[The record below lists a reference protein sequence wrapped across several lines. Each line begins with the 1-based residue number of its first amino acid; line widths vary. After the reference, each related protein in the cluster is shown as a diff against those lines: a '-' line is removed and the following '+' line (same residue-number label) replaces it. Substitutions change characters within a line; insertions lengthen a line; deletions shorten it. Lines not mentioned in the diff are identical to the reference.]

1 MIIIYAQG
9 TNTSNTQALSW
20 FKMRGIDVHEE
31 KMYKLSRES
40 LLHILSLTEQGF
52 SEILKHR
59 AGEGTLL
66 KNKLDAISSLSFNES
81 VDFIVKN
88 PEVLRSPIIFQ
99 ENKLLVGYNSEEIRK
114 FMPQKY
120 RKVAVKASE
129 KSKKSDKK
137 GKEV

>member
-9 TNTSNTQALSW
+9 TNTSNEQALTW
-20 FKMRGIDVHEE
+20 FKLRGIEMREE
-31 KMYKLSRES
+31 KMYKMTREN
-40 LLHILSLTEQGF
+40 LLHILALTDQGF
-52 SEILKHR
+52 SEVLKHR

-81 VDFIVKN
+81 VDFIMKN
-88 PEVLRSPIIFQ
+88 PEVLRSPIIFE

-120 RKVAVKASE
+120 RKVGIKARTQ
-129 KSKKSDKK
+129 
-137 GKEV
+137 